1 LNPEILNHLQA
12 ADWGRSLAQ
21 IAEVL
26 ASKGIGL
33 DDTQR
38 RALKSKKGRMT
49 GEKTPGLIIESRQR
63 NTFGELAGHSSFKEE
78 EEAIIEPLRAP
89 DGPADDETRA
99 REKGANIG
107 QALASSLNDNAAA
120 GEQPLKRAREG
131 VGSAEHDRGGDQGS
145 HKYANRAQ
153 VQRRSPPT
161 IKTVAL
167 LVFTPSAEAAG
178 SGADEKSI
186 GKLATDAAERT
197 AAQEDLAAAQAE
209 RQVAQTDRAAALAE
223 RSEHKATLKEAGKLA
238 KKAEADL
245 GAAQEVR
252 EAARVDR
259 VLTEAAAQA
268 ARTDRAAAKEE
279 RELAEEL
286 TEAAHDNHKQAV
298 NEREVHEIEAMAA
311 RASIEAST
319 EALQAERVL
328 LQRERVL
335 LQGAAARLA
344 LLTAVQQ

>member
-1 LNPEILNHLQA
+1 
-12 ADWGRSLAQ
+12 
-21 IAEVL
+21 
-26 ASKGIGL
+26 
-33 DDTQR
+33 
-38 RALKSKKGRMT
+38 
-49 GEKTPGLIIESRQR
+49 
-63 NTFGELAGHSSFKEE
+63 
-78 EEAIIEPLRAP
+78 
-89 DGPADDETRA
+89 
-99 REKGANIG
+99 ANIG

-145 HKYANRAQ
+145 HKRVAAITM
-153 VQRRSPPT
+153 RSP
-161 IKTVAL
+161 TVAL